1 MTVSLN
7 IDLLKAAYFPFD
19 KPVPYKL
26 GDKMIEIKPVKVVDS
41 ALYSAS
47 EGILRIDKN
56 AINDVKIIQMSYLQF
71 ISDVLIPSDSMYAT
85 SLGTILL
92 LCLDMKEPMLQRD
105 ERNRPYL
112 QDGDIVIKPNHFEEI
127 MRIILYQNDARYDD
141 EYINPDLKK
150 AMQDMDRLK
159 AKGMEPPNLERRMA
173 IITVHTGV
181 PKKDLLEM
189 TLRSFDALFSEVV
202 GEVEFLTTRAL
213 VLYSG
218 QADKADHWL
227 FPKKKDKFDGY
238 ITDVGDYSKSM
249 GGDGRVKTS
258 SNTSL
263 GDSYTNI
270 LNKFK

>member
-1 MTVSLN
+1 MSVN
-7 IDLLKAAYFPFD
+7 IDLLKTAYFPFD
-19 KPVPYKL
+19 KAVPYKA
-26 GDKMIEIKPVKVVDS
+26 GGKIIEIKPVKLIDS

-47 EGILRIDKN
+47 EPILKIDKN
-56 AINDVKIIQMSYLQF
+56 SINDVKIIQMSYLQF
-71 ISDVLIPSDSMYAT
+71 ISDVLIPSDAIHAT

-92 LCLDMKEPMLQRD
+92 LCLGMTNPILQRD
-105 ERNRPYL
+105 DKGKPYL

-150 AMQDMDRLK
+150 AMQDMDKLK
-159 AKGMEPPNLERRMA
+159 AKGKEPPNLERRMA
-173 IITVHTGV
+173 IVTAHTGV

-213 VLYSG
+213 ILYSG
-218 QADKADHWL
+218 QAEKTDHWL
-227 FPKKKDKFDGY
+227 FPKKKDKFEGY

-249 GGDGRVKTS
+249 GGDGKVKTS
-258 SNTSL
+258 SNTSM
-263 GDSYTNI
+263 GDNYTNM
-270 LNKFK
+270 LNKFE

>member
-1 MTVSLN
+1 VSVN
-7 IDLLKAAYFPFD
+7 IDLLKTAYFPFD
-19 KPVPYKL
+19 KAVPYKA
-26 GDKMIEIKPVKVVDS
+26 GDKIIEIKPVKLIDS

-47 EGILRIDKN
+47 EPILKMDKN
-56 AINDVKIIQMSYLQF
+56 SINDVKIIQMSYLQF
-71 ISDVLIPSDSMYAT
+71 ISDVLIPSDAIYAT

-92 LCLDMKEPMLQRD
+92 LCLGMTNPILQRD
-105 ERNRPYL
+105 DKGKPYL

-150 AMQDMDRLK
+150 AMQDMDKLK
-159 AKGMEPPNLERRMA
+159 AKGKEPPNLERRMA
-173 IITVHTGV
+173 IVTAHTGV

-213 VLYSG
+213 ILHSG
-218 QADKADHWL
+218 QAEKADHWI
-227 FPKKKDKFDGY
+227 FPKKKDKFEGY

-249 GGDGRVKTS
+249 GGDGKVKTS
-258 SNTSL
+258 SNTSM
-263 GDSYTNI
+263 GDNYTNM
-270 LNKFK
+270 LNKFE